1 MLLAEKQKKK
11 TKKAAKTG
19 GYSSL
24 AMGMDAGLCR
34 PWCELA
40 CCSKPKHDIRTQEK
54 VQLTHCTPPAAAN
67 IQFSNSQAANKN
79 ILKLQTAP
87 APPAPAGE
95 VTRVR
100 AVEQRLHHPSCYCL
114 YCYCYVSTRAGSKPS
129 RRLGL
134 LLVES
139 A

>member
-11 TKKAAKTG
+11 QKRQQKPRH
-19 GYSSL
+19 

-79 ILKLQTAP
+79 ILKLQTASTSSTTSTGRRGNP
-87 APPAPAGE
+87 SPGTKSS
-95 VTRVR
+95 VCTTG
-100 AVEQRLHHPSCYCL
+100 AVIVCIVIAMY
-114 YCYCYVSTRAGSKPS
+114 
-129 RRLGL
+129 L
-134 LLVES
+134 LELEANLREDWAS
-139 A
+139 S